1 MKSSKKIVMIILILL
16 VVLLMAG
23 VAFAYVYVAT
33 DHFGSDDHPITF
45 YDTEWNMLNVK
56 YGHHKT
62 CEIERPK
69 FFDEMLE
76 MSRKL
81 SKDMP
86 FVRVDFFETEEQ
98 LYVAELTFYP
108 GGGFSYFNPP
118 SFNKELG
125 DKFILPKN

>member
-1 MKSSKKIVMIILILL
+1 
-16 VVLLMAG
+16 MAEKYL
-23 VAFAYVYVAT
+23 ANFEDQLYDWKFFCFDREPQYVYVAT

-76 MSRKL
+76 ISRKL

-108 GGGFSYFNPP
+108 
-118 SFNKELG
+118 
-125 DKFILPKN
+125 